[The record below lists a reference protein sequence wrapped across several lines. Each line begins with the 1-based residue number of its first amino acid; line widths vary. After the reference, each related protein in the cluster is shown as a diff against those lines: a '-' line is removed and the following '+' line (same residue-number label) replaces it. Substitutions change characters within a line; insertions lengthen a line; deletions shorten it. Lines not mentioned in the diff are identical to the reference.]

1 MPRRSGTAV
10 PAGSS
15 AAGIV
20 AVLVLLTGCS
30 TDVSG
35 APGPLQPAA
44 PRTSLPT
51 RTKDISLRDTDPC
64 RLITPGQLDEL
75 KENGA
80 PRPVAQD
87 NRRDGPT
94 CAFDVD
100 AAPPTYTYYLETITD
115 ADLEDWISGG
125 HRKNGMIQQPVEVPG
140 YPALARHAPD
150 AGGVLDCET
159 LVGVADGQTLRAEVA
174 PDDRSMGQDQL
185 CAMSTN
191 LAKMAL
197 RTLGATP

>member
-1 MPRRSGTAV
+1 VS
-10 PAGSS
+10 AGSS
-15 AAGIV
+15 VAGIAV
-20 AVLVLLTGCS
+20 VLVLLTGCS

-35 APGPLQPAA
+35 TARPLQPAA
-44 PRTSLPT
+44 PRTNLPT
-51 RTKDISLRDTDPC
+51 RTKDVSLRDTEPC
-64 RLITPGQLDEL
+64 RLLTPGQLDEL

-80 PRPVAQD
+80 PRAIAQD

-100 AAPPTYTYYLETITD
+100 ATPPTYTYYLETITA
-115 ADLEDWISGG
+115 ADLEDWISGS
-125 HRKNGMIQQPVEVPG
+125 HRKAGMIQQPVDVPG
-140 YPALARHAPD
+140 YPAVVRHAPD

-174 PDDRSMGQDQL
+174 PDDRSMDQEQL